1 MAAVVRGNPLHGTRH
16 LETSPQRSAASILAQ
31 PPSPPSTV
39 WSLFVA
45 PVVFFLSSSSRTTKP
60 STRRTRERFVE
71 RRDRYTTVT
80 GHVLSDRPNP
90 RHAEHA
96 SVSSDDA
103 TMTHVRRAPRPI
115 PAHPSRTSSTQNAS
129 FSSDDATATARAP
142 ATRASW
148 PTSWPTC
155 KSRWRVTY
163 GVGAFAT
170 ARNGQM
176 CPWGRRAGRPRPTRP
191 RRAPSPLGGGGRGRD
206 ARDAITRRYVVLF
219 HCDRGRDEHR
229 RLAWR
234 GEGAR
239 RNGIPRSADSSVPFI
254 PWWGRA
260 RASIGSPGVTT
271 GRSREGGR
279 VHQTPER
286 DDDDDSQGWLRLP
299 DAHTTPRGRFGGL
312 WRTER

>member
-1 MAAVVRGNPLHGTRH
+1 MRGNPFHGTRH
-16 LETSPQRSAASILAQ
+16 LETSPQRSSASILAQ

-191 RRAPSPLGGGGRGRD
+191 RRAPSPLGGGGGVVTHGMPSPDVTWYYFIAIAAETSTAVSPGGGR
-206 ARDAITRRYVVLF
+206 ARDAMEYHVAPILPF
-219 HCDRGRDEHR
+219 HSFPGGGGRA
-229 RLAWR
+229 LPS
-234 GEGAR
+234 AR
-239 RNGIPRSADSSVPFI
+239 RV
-254 PWWGRA
+254 
-260 RASIGSPGVTT
+260 
-271 GRSREGGR
+271 
-279 VHQTPER
+279 
-286 DDDDDSQGWLRLP
+286 
-299 DAHTTPRGRFGGL
+299 
-312 WRTER
+312 